1 MDPTNILQ
9 ARIATI
15 RQAFVDRYT
24 QLLSR
29 NSAAASNATGDKM
42 AADIAT
48 ERVDCA
54 IRLFYKQ
61 LESLLLMVIFFRFL
75 NTFW

>member
-29 NSAAASNATGDKM
+29 NGAASNATGDKM